1 MTHKDYELIA
11 KAVKQAGERTTG
23 IAGVVQVAAE
33 LANALAGTNPRFDR
47 ERFIKACGC

>member
-1 MTHKDYELIA
+1 MTRKDYELIA

-33 LANALAGTNPRFDR
+33 LANALQTDNPRFDR